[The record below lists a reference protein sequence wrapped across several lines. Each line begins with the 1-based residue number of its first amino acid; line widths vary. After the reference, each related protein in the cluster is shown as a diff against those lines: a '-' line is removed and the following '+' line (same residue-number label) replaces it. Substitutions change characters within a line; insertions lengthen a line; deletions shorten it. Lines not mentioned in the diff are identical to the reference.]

1 MLFLYIK
8 NRLSNTNN
16 GDNMSLFLMCLK
28 IFFARLIDVSLGT
41 FRTINTVKG
50 KDLFAALI
58 GIVEITVWFLVV
70 KEALNTDNNSLWIVF
85 SYAMGFSVG
94 TYIGG
99 KLSKIFI
106 KSNLEVQVIL
116 SNKDDTIVDKIRDK
130 GYGVTAI
137 EVKGNKNTKYML
149 YIQIR
154 DNTLENLKKLIRKL
168 DNKAFIVVNETKYVE
183 NGYFMSLK

>member
-1 MLFLYIK
+1 MVNNMNTFLLCI
-8 NRLSNTNN
+8 
-16 GDNMSLFLMCLK
+16 K
-28 IFFARLIDVSLGT
+28 IFCARLIDVSLGT

-50 KDLFAALI
+50 RDLIASLI

-70 KEALNTDNNSLWIVF
+70 KEALNTTNNSVFIVI
-85 SYAMGFSVG
+85 SYALGFAVG

-99 KLSKIFI
+99 KISKVFI

-116 SNKDDTIVDKIRDK
+116 SSKDDNIVSEIRK
-130 GYGVTAI
+130 NGYGVTAI
-137 EVKGNKNTKYML
+137 DVKGSKDVKYML

-154 DNTLENLKKLIRKL
+154 DNTLEKLKRLVRKL

-183 NGYFMSLK
+183 NGYFGLGK

>member
-1 MLFLYIK
+1 MTLL
-8 NRLSNTNN
+8 L
-16 GDNMSLFLMCLK
+16 LCLK

-50 KDLFAALI
+50 RDFIAALI

-70 KEALNTDNNSLWIVF
+70 KEALNTDNNSVWIIF

-99 KLSKIFI
+99 KISKVFI

-116 SNKDDTIVDKIRDK
+116 SSKDDEIVKKVRDN

-137 EVKGNKNTKYML
+137 EVKGSKDTRYML

-154 DNTLENLKKLIRKL
+154 DNTLEKLKKLIRRL
-168 DNKAFIVVNETKYVE
+168 DNKAFIVINETKYVE
-183 NGYFMSLK
+183 NGYFNVVK

>member
-1 MLFLYIK
+1 
-8 NRLSNTNN
+8 
-16 GDNMSLFLMCLK
+16 MSLFLMCMK

-50 KDLFAALI
+50 RDLVAALI

-99 KLSKIFI
+99 KISKVFI

-116 SNKDDTIVDKIRDK
+116 SSKDDNIVNKIREA

-137 EVKGNKNTKYML
+137 EVKGSKDTKYML

-154 DNTLENLKKLIRKL
+154 DKSLENLKRIVRKL

-183 NGYFMSLK
+183 NGYFGLGK

>member
-1 MLFLYIK
+1 
-8 NRLSNTNN
+8 
-16 GDNMSLFLMCLK
+16 MCIK

-50 KDLFAALI
+50 RDLVAALI
-58 GIVEITVWFLVV
+58 GLVEITVWFLIV
-70 KEALNTDNNSLWIVF
+70 KEALNTTNNSIFIVI
-85 SYAMGFSVG
+85 SYALGFSVG

-99 KLSKIFI
+99 KISKRFI

-116 SNKDDTIVDKIRDK
+116 SNKDDSVVEEIREK

-137 EVKGNKNTKYML
+137 EVKGKDEKYML

-154 DNTLENLKKLIRKL
+154 NNSLESLKKLVKKL
-168 DNKAFIVVNETKYVE
+168 DSRAFIVVNETKYVE
-183 NGYFMSLK
+183 NGYFGVEK

>member
-1 MLFLYIK
+1 MA
-8 NRLSNTNN
+8 
-16 GDNMSLFLMCLK
+16 LFLMCLK

-50 KDLFAALI
+50 KDFIAALI
-58 GIVEITVWFLVV
+58 GIVEVTVWFLVV

-99 KLSKIFI
+99 KISKLFI

-116 SNKDDTIVDKIRDK
+116 SNRDDKIIDKIREA

-137 EVKGNKNTKYML
+137 EVKGTKSLKYML

-154 DNTLENLKKLIRKL
+154 GNTLEKLKKIIKKL
-168 DNKAFIVVNETKYVE
+168 DDKAFIVINETKYVE
-183 NGYFMSLK
+183 NGYFNVIK

>member
-1 MLFLYIK
+1 M
-8 NRLSNTNN
+8 T
-16 GDNMSLFLMCLK
+16 LFLMCIK

-50 KDLFAALI
+50 RDLIAALI

-85 SYAMGFSVG
+85 AYAMGFAVG

-99 KLSKIFI
+99 KISKIFI

-116 SNKDDTIVDKIRDK
+116 SKKEDEIINKIREK

-137 EVKGNKNTKYML
+137 EVKGTKDNKYML

-154 DNTLENLKKLIRKL
+154 DKSLENLKKLIKKL
-168 DNKAFIVVNETKYVE
+168 DSKAFIVVNETKYVE
-183 NGYFMSLK
+183 NGYFVLGK

>member
-1 MLFLYIK
+1 MV
-8 NRLSNTNN
+8 
-16 GDNMSLFLMCLK
+16 LFLMCIK

-50 KDLFAALI
+50 RDLIASLI
-58 GIVEITVWFLVV
+58 GLVEITVWFLIV
-70 KEALNTDNNSLWIVF
+70 KEALNTDNNSFFIVVAY
-85 SYAMGFSVG
+85 SLGFSVG

-99 KLSKIFI
+99 KISKIFI

-116 SNKDDTIVDKIRDK
+116 SSKDDNVVNRIREN

-137 EVKGNKNTKYML
+137 EVKGTKDTKYML

-154 DNTLENLKKLIRKL
+154 DNTLENLKKILRKL

-183 NGYFMSLK
+183 NGYFGVEK

>member
-1 MLFLYIK
+1 M
-8 NRLSNTNN
+8 T
-16 GDNMSLFLMCLK
+16 LFLMCIK
-28 IFFARLIDVSLGT
+28 IFCARVIDVSLGT

-50 KDLFAALI
+50 RDLIAALI
-58 GIVEITVWFLVV
+58 GLVEVTVWFLIV
-70 KEALNTDNNSLWIVF
+70 KEALNTTNNSFFIVV
-85 SYAMGFSVG
+85 SYALGFSVG

-99 KLSKIFI
+99 KISKIFI

-116 SNKDDTIVDKIRDK
+116 SSKNDSVVEKIREN

-137 EVKGNKNTKYML
+137 EVKGTKNTKYML

-154 DNTLENLKKLIRKL
+154 DNSLEKLKCIVRKL

-183 NGYFMSLK
+183 NGYFGLVK

>member
-1 MLFLYIK
+1 MTLFL
-8 NRLSNTNN
+8 LC
-16 GDNMSLFLMCLK
+16 MK

-50 KDLFAALI
+50 RDLVAALI

-85 SYAMGFSVG
+85 AYAMGFSVG

-99 KLSKIFI
+99 KISKIFI
-106 KSNLEVQVIL
+106 KSHLEVEVIL
-116 SNKDDTIVDKIRDK
+116 SNKDDNIINKIREE

-137 EVKGNKNTKYML
+137 EVKGSKAPKYML

-154 DNTLENLKKLIRKL
+154 DNSLDRLKKLIKQL
-168 DNKAFIVVNETKYVE
+168 DEKAFIVVNETKFVE
-183 NGYFMSLK
+183 NGYFGVAK

>member
-1 MLFLYIK
+1 MA
-8 NRLSNTNN
+8 
-16 GDNMSLFLMCLK
+16 LFLMCIK

-50 KDLFAALI
+50 RDLIAALI

-70 KEALNTDNNSLWIVF
+70 KEALNTDNNSLWIVA
-85 SYAMGFSVG
+85 SYALGFAVG

-99 KLSKIFI
+99 KISKIFI

-116 SNKDDTIVDKIRDK
+116 SNKDDSIVDKIRQN

-137 EVKGNKNTKYML
+137 EVKGTKDTKYML

-154 DNTLENLKKLIRKL
+154 DNTLEKLKNIVRKL

-183 NGYFMSLK
+183 NGYFGLGK

>member
-1 MLFLYIK
+1 MGLLF
-8 NRLSNTNN
+8 
-16 GDNMSLFLMCLK
+16 MCIK

-50 KDLFAALI
+50 RDLIAALI

-99 KLSKIFI
+99 KVSKIFI

-116 SNKDDTIVDKIRDK
+116 SSKDDNIVNKIREA

-137 EVKGNKNTKYML
+137 EVKGNKDTKYML

-154 DNTLENLKKLIRKL
+154 DKSLEKLKNIVRKL
-168 DNKAFIVVNETKYVE
+168 DNRAFIVVNETKYVE
-183 NGYFMSLK
+183 NGYFGLGK

>member
-1 MLFLYIK
+1 
-8 NRLSNTNN
+8 
-16 GDNMSLFLMCLK
+16 MSLFLMCIK

-50 KDLFAALI
+50 RDLIASLI
-58 GIVEITVWFLVV
+58 GLVEITVWFLVV
-70 KEALNTDNNSLWIVF
+70 KEALNTDNNSFFIVA
-85 SYAMGFSVG
+85 SYALGFSVG

-99 KLSKIFI
+99 KISKVFI

-116 SNKDDTIVDKIRDK
+116 SKKDDSIVNKIRQS

-137 EVKGNKNTKYML
+137 EVKGTKDEKYML

-154 DNTLENLKKLIRKL
+154 DNTLEKLKRIVKKL
-168 DNKAFIVVNETKYVE
+168 DSKAFIVVNETKYVE
-183 NGYFMSLK
+183 NGYFGLEK